1 MGELGAI
8 LKNARKHMMNGVS
21 YMIPFVVAGGVLY
34 AVAVLMNGQGA
45 VPDTGLA
52 ADIWALG
59 ASAMNFMVPILAG
72 YIAVSIA
79 DRPGLAPG
87 MAAGY
92 ISSTV
97 GAGFLGGL
105 LGGFIAGIVCY
116 YLKKL
121 KLPKSLNSVK
131 SIIII
136 PVLGVLVSAGIIY
149 WVVGTPIASIMT
161 FLTNWLTSMSSANK
175 IILGIICGAMT
186 AFDMGGPINK
196 VSYTFA
202 VATIG
207 AGVYT
212 YAGPSAAAVCI
223 PPLGMA
229 LATFLK
235 PKKYTAEEK
244 EAGKAALAMGCV
256 GITEG
261 AIPFAAND
269 PLRVIPCLMIGDAVG
284 ATLAFAFNTTCTVAW
299 GGLIVLPAITNRI
312 MWVVAVAIGTVVT
325 ALLVNIVKKP
335 VTEKKESDEDVD
347 ISFE

>member
-284 ATLAFAFNTTCTVAW
+284 ATLAFVFNTTCTVAW